1 MEDLRTDF
9 IDRINA
15 AHDRWRRLVADVGEE
30 RMELPGAMGDWTF
43 KDVASHLTAWRRRTI
58 GRLEAAGRGELE
70 PPSPWP
76 VELREDED
84 DPINAWIHDQ
94 TKDHSLS
101 DVLADADLAYDDLVA
116 AIQALRLGDDTTGL
130 RRLGWLGPNALVDF
144 DPAGHLIEHETDVR
158 RWLESLP
165 G

>member
-1 MEDLRTDF
+1 MEELRSGF
-9 IDRINA
+9 IDQINA
-15 AHDRWRRLVADVGEE
+15 AHDRWRGLVADVGEE

-58 GRLEAAGRGELE
+58 ARLEAAGRREPE

-76 VELREDED
+76 VELGEDED

-94 TKDHSLS
+94 TKDRPLS
-101 DVLADADLAYDDLVA
+101 DVLADADAAYDDLIL
-116 AIQALRLGDDTTGL
+116 AIQPLRVENTTDL
-130 RRLGWLGPNALVDF
+130 ERRGWLAPSALVDF

-158 RWLESLP
+158 RWLESLRR
-165 G
+165 

>member
-58 GRLEAAGRGELE
+58 GRVEAAGRGQPE

-76 VELREDED
+76 AELGEDED

-94 TKDHSLS
+94 TKDRSLS
-101 DVLADADLAYDDLVA
+101 DVLAEADAAYDQLVA
-116 AIQALRLGDDTTGL
+116 AVQAVPLSAATDPGRFAWVGGGTLLDI
-130 RRLGWLGPNALVDF
+130 
-144 DPAGHLIEHETDVR
+144 DPAGHLIEHEADVR
-158 RWLESLP
+158 RWLASLP
-165 G
+165 A